1 MGSSLAKR
9 NRLNEAKEVLESA
22 VKQARS
28 ICDGKSTIELAE
40 VLNTLGAVLRDAEK
54 WKDSLPYLL
63 EAKKAMDEMLGPGH
77 IHLRTSDILHNMGTV
92 YVELEDLAEAFQ
104 CLKNALDMKSAILGE
119 NDNSD
124 TVVANCFNL
133 AYTAELMENFGE
145 AKKYYTK
152 AINTERRIPPNGNTF
167 RNSVALLNRLSAACK
182 GLGQEDE
189 ALKHS
194 DEARYIEKVA
204 GMDWEAINLLF
215 NIRNMSSAEMAT
227 DLSDPDS
234 SWPSDQDIQE
244 LIESFSR
251 V

>member
-1 MGSSLAKR
+1 M
-9 NRLNEAKEVLESA
+9 
-22 VKQARS
+22 KQARS
-28 ICDGKSTIELAE
+28 ICDGKPTIELAE

-63 EAKKAMDEMLGPGH
+63 EAKEVMDKMLEPGH
-77 IHLRTSDILHNMGTV
+77 LHLRTSDILHNMGTV

-104 CLKNALDMKSAILGE
+104 CFKNALDMKSAIFGE

-152 AINTERRIPPNGNTF
+152 AINTESRIPLNGNTC
-167 RNSVALLNRLSAACK
+167 RSYVALLNRLSAACK
-182 GLGQEDE
+182 ALGQEDE
-189 ALKHS
+189 ALQHS
-194 DEARYIEKVA
+194 DVARHIEKVA
-204 GMDWEAINLLF
+204 GMNWEAINLLL
-215 NIRNMSSAEMAT
+215 NITNMSSAEMAT

-234 SWPSDQDIQE
+234 SWPSDADIQE
-244 LIESFSR
+244 FIESCNR